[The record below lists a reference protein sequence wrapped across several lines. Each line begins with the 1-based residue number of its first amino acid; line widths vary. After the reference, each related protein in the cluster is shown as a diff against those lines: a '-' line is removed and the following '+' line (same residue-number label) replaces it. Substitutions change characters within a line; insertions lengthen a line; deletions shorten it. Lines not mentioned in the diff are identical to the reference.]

1 MEKKLKFICI
11 LLFLCWLHKVL
22 SSISIFSTFSGN
34 LLLLLVLNNILCWF
48 STEIRDPSAL
58 QLNASQLLQN
68 RFITKPNFHSCMSP
82 PQYARL
88 LTLSCFPQIFIYT
101 HISNWLIESLW
112 HHLSA
117 PTSLFVAV
125 SLSCSHPLFLT
136 DFPN

>member
-1 MEKKLKFICI
+1 MEKKLKCICI

-58 QLNASQLLQN
+58 QLNASPLLQN

-88 LTLSCFPQIFIYT
+88 LALSCFPQIFIYI
-101 HISNWLIESLW
+101 HISYLLIESLW
-112 HHLSA
+112 HHLCA